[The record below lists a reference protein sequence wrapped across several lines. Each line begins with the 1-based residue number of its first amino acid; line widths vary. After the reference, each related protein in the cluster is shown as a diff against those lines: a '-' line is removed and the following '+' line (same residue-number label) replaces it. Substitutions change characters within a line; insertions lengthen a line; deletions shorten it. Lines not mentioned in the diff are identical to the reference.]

1 MLKINVITQLIVFMC
16 LAVVINQLHIKVL
29 LMLLVIFIIF
39 LIFKRNYQFI
49 NALKRFRWLFLV
61 LMIIYTFNTPG
72 EHIQDWP
79 FYLHP
84 TYEGVFAGL
93 TQAVRISVI
102 LAIISLIMAAN
113 TKQQL
118 VSGFYFILLPFKYIG
133 LEADRFA
140 ARLWLTLHYV
150 ELQHASKNKQSLM
163 DKLKHMSKFESEH
176 TLAQVAQQTNADLS
190 TDFDEI
196 AFMAPTFNLVDYF
209 AIAGFV
215 LITIKVML

>member
-1 MLKINVITQLIVFMC
+1 MLKINVITQLIFFMC
-16 LAVVINQLHIKVL
+16 LTVVINQLHIKVL
-29 LMLLVIFIIF
+29 LVLLVIFIIF
-39 LIFKRNYQFI
+39 LMFKRNHQFI
-49 NALKRFRWLFLV
+49 NTLKRFRWLFVV
-61 LMIIYTFNTPG
+61 LMIIYAFNTPG

-102 LAIISLIMAAN
+102 LAMISLIMAAN
-113 TKQQL
+113 NKQQL

-133 LEADRFA
+133 LESDRFA

-150 ELQHASKNKQSLM
+150 ELQNASKNKQSLL
-163 DKLKHMSKFESEH
+163 DKLKHMTKFESEH

-190 TDFDEI
+190 TDIDEI
-196 AFMAPTFNLVDYF
+196 AFMAPKFNLVDYF